1 MEYFGQQNR
10 PWKLLQ
16 VGMFVPNLKRICQQ
30 LQLQKVYNEY
40 EKT

>member
-1 MEYFGQQNR
+1 MEYFEQQNLS
-10 PWKLLQ
+10 WKLLQ

-30 LQLQKVYNEY
+30 LQLQKVYKQY